1 MLKRKTLACLLIPTL
16 LLIPN
21 ASKAN
26 ALSTEKVEDNKVINY
41 NDTNDDLTL
50 MNMYL
55 NYELEWQRDDLMAK
69 LHRDIK
75 AKELI
80 TQKVNERIDS
90 QIKRLEEQEQKRI
103 EEENSYNIDF
113 VLTYYSR
120 HTSENGGF
128 NCTAKGTPL
137 REGIVANN
145 FYPMGTKIILED
157 GREYIVEDRGGS
169 SYFSNDY
176 RLDVFVD
183 TYDQN
188 YVRSLGVAKIKG
200 KVIYP

>member
-1 MLKRKTLACLLIPTL
+1 MLMRKTLACLLIPTL
-16 LLIPN
+16 LTIAN
-21 ASKAN
+21 TSKAN
-26 ALSTEKVEDNKVINY
+26 ALSTGKVEENKVINY

-55 NYELEWQRDDLMAK
+55 NYELECQRDNLMAK
-69 LHRDIK
+69 VHRDIK

-120 HTSENGGF
+120 HPSENGGF

-188 YVRSLGVAKIKG
+188 YVRSLGVTKIKG